1 MFARILVETFN
12 SYLLGVLFNVMVS
25 NWMRICDGIE
35 IRYLFLDEN
44 AFHNGK
50 LKIIQL

>member
-1 MFARILVETFN
+1 
-12 SYLLGVLFNVMVS
+12 MVS
-25 NWMRICDGIE
+25 NWMKICDGIE

-50 LKIIQL
+50 LKIIQLQSVGFSVKLLGYCDIFNLF